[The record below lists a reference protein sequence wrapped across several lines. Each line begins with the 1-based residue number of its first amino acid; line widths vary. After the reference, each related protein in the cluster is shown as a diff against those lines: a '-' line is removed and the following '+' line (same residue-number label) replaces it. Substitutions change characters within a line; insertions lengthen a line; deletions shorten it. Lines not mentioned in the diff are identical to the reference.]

1 MVCRCTCE
9 AAAVVAREC
18 GRYSFFQI
26 VRSLTTGPANIV
38 FLDKHPQVKVEEF
51 WTKLAFRV
59 MHMLD
64 VKPTTCFR
72 HAVFPPYE

>member
-1 MVCRCTCE
+1 
-9 AAAVVAREC
+9 
-18 GRYSFFQI
+18 